1 MDKTSLRTL
10 LNKRFHLPKDRAI
23 YRAINRFTSA
33 EKVVFFFFTAIFCL
47 TSIVMLLK
55 VNNLFLVKVPIRGG
69 SVTEGIVGNPRFIN
83 PILAISEADKSLV
96 SLVYSGLFRINSN
109 GEMENDLA
117 ESLDVSDDGLTYT
130 IKVSPEAVFHDGTPV
145 TSEDVIFTIQKIL
158 DPDIKSPLF
167 ADFAGVS
174 LGKIDEH
181 SLTISLRR
189 PYPAF
194 AQSLTVGILPKHI
207 WSSVTNDEFSFS
219 QWNVL
224 PLGSGPYKVNQVTR
238 DSGGIPNY
246 YELTPFEDV
255 LGKKPFIAKLI
266 FKFYQ
271 SENDLLEAYDGG
283 EIESF
288 GGISPK
294 EASTLK
300 KLKAEVVS
308 APLPRVFAVFFNQ
321 NSNSA
326 LLDKAV
332 RQALDLTA
340 PKEEIVLEV
349 LDGFGEVIDGPLP
362 AGFPTGERSEDYS
375 KPLEE
380 RFEIASS
387 TLADAGWT
395 HNTDTSIL
403 EKKSKTDTI
412 KLSFTISTSD
422 NPDLKKTAEMLKSSW
437 QRLGAEVNIS
447 IYEAG
452 DLNQSVIRPRRYDAL
467 LFGEVVGREGD
478 LFPFWHSSERNDPG
492 LNIALYVNNQ
502 VDKML
507 ESIREEADVEKR
519 EDLYKSFDETVRSD
533 IPAIFIYSPNYIY
546 IKPSKAKGV
555 SLESLIGPQDRFL
568 SIRDWYIE
576 MNSVWNIFER
586 TY

>member
-1 MDKTSLRTL
+1 MDTTSLRTL

-23 YRAINRFTSA
+23 YRAVTRFTSA
-33 EKVVFFFFTAIFCL
+33 EKAVFFFFTGVFCL
-47 TSIVMLLK
+47 TSVIMLLK
-55 VNNLFLVKVPIRGG
+55 VNSSFLVKVPIRGG

-83 PILAISEADKSLV
+83 PILALSEADKSLS
-96 SLVYSGLFRINSN
+96 SLIYSGLVRIDSN
-109 GEMENDLA
+109 GKVENDLA
-117 ESLDVSDDGLTYT
+117 QDIDVSDDGLTYT
-130 IKVSPEAVFHDGTPV
+130 IKINPEAVFHDGMPV
-145 TSEDVIFTIQKIL
+145 TSEDVVFTIQKIL
-158 DPDIKSPLF
+158 DPDIKSPIF
-167 ADFAGVS
+167 ADFAGVIVS
-174 LGKIDEH
+174 KIDEH
-181 SLTISLRR
+181 SLTITLRR
-189 PYPAF
+189 PYASF
-194 AQSLTVGILPKHI
+194 VQSLTLGILPKHI

-224 PLGSGPYKVNQVTR
+224 PLGSGPYKVDQVTR

-255 LGKKPFIAKLI
+255 LGKKPFISKLI

-271 SENDLLEAYDGG
+271 SESDLLEAYDGG

-288 GGISPK
+288 GGVSPK
-294 EASTLK
+294 EANTLK

-321 NSNSA
+321 NSNKA

-332 RQALDLTA
+332 RQALNLTA
-340 PKEEIVLEV
+340 PKEDIVQEV

-362 AGFPTGERSEDYS
+362 ASFPRSATPEDYS
-375 KPLEE
+375 KALEE
-380 RFEIASS
+380 RFEIAST
-387 TLADAGWT
+387 TLAKAGWT
-395 HNTDTSIL
+395 KNEETGVL

-422 NPDLKKTAEMLKSSW
+422 NPDLKKTAEILKSSW
-437 QRLGAEVNIS
+437 SKLGAEVNIS

-467 LFGEVVGREGD
+467 LFGEVIGREGD

-502 VDKML
+502 ADKLL
-507 ESIREEADVEKR
+507 ESIRTESDAKERD
-519 EDLYKSFDETVRSD
+519 DLYRSFDEIVKSD
-533 IPAIFIYSPNYIY
+533 IPAIFIYSPDYIY
-546 IKPSKAKGV
+546 ISPLKAQGV
-555 SLESLIGPQDRFL
+555 SLEKLLGPQDRFL
-568 SIRDWYIE
+568 GIRDWYIE
-576 MNSVWNIFER
+576 TNSVWTIFEK